1 MLGVGCPV
9 HESPITQKTY
19 TPSAVH
25 PEFHCWCA
33 TSLYIQLTILLIS
46 FPAPYE
52 PKRRIKIHPPIK
64 GPPSK
69 NPIEDLTAAA
79 IAILDPSGA
88 RQKMFSRHNKDSI
101 RPGDI
106 LQVRRRNGDP
116 FSGVLLNIRRRGI
129 DTGFLLRDQLTR
141 VGVEM
146 WFKLYSPAIE
156 DIDLV
161 QRKAKKARRAKLY
174 YMRYV
179 YLLSLLVWCGE
190 FQ

>member
-1 MLGVGCPV
+1 
-9 HESPITQKTY
+9 
-19 TPSAVH
+19 
-25 PEFHCWCA
+25 
-33 TSLYIQLTILLIS
+33 
-46 FPAPYE
+46 
-52 PKRRIKIHPPIK
+52 
-64 GPPSK
+64 
-69 NPIEDLTAAA
+69 
-79 IAILDPSGA
+79 
-88 RQKMFSRHNKDSI
+88 MFSRHNKDSI

-174 YMRYV
+174 YMRYARFVSFLAERDPNWSFYIIGSQDMTLARSQTLLRSTCVASGQGKGREGRYELCKCV
-179 YLLSLLVWCGE
+179 YINTEIISSEVLRSPRSHISLLGVLLAN
-190 FQ
+190 

>member
-1 MLGVGCPV
+1 MLVYYTTSPSLTSYSTNISPV
-9 HESPITQKTY
+9 
-19 TPSAVH
+19 
-25 PEFHCWCA
+25 
-33 TSLYIQLTILLIS
+33 
-46 FPAPYE
+46 PYK
-52 PKRRIKIHPPIK
+52 PKRRIKICPPIK
-64 GPPSK
+64 GPLSK
-69 NPIEDLTAAA
+69 DPIRDITAAA

-116 FSGVLLNIRRRGI
+116 FSGILLNIRRRGI

-174 YMRYV
+174 YMRYA
-179 YLLSLLVWCGE
+179 YFISFRLIKEL
-190 FQ
+190 

>member
-1 MLGVGCPV
+1 
-9 HESPITQKTY
+9 
-19 TPSAVH
+19 
-25 PEFHCWCA
+25 
-33 TSLYIQLTILLIS
+33 
-46 FPAPYE
+46 
-52 PKRRIKIHPPIK
+52 
-64 GPPSK
+64 
-69 NPIEDLTAAA
+69 
-79 IAILDPSGA
+79 
-88 RQKMFSRHNKDSI
+88 MFSRHNKDSI

-174 YMRYV
+174 YMRYA
-179 YLLSLLVWCGE
+179 YFIFLVDVGVARGKRDANRS
-190 FQ
+190 FRVIGSRDTTLARSRTL